1 MTGTIILLTG
11 TAFIGLAV
19 IEMIVALF
27 VFEVGM
33 KRKVTMSVFFLTLG
47 VGIGLIFASDKRY
60 LGASIS
66 LAIALALIFD
76 QYRVLYVKTKGLK
89 GKEKQEVIDK
99 TVKRDGNYMALGC
112 DNVTKENDGY
122 HYTMTLA
129 WQETGMPSD
138 SDYWTGRLTM
148 VSDDKFLEPGKVY
161 MFDEK
166 GLRPLNMDRYSSL
179 KEGGADITGVDKDC
193 FEKAGP
199 LIAKLFQTAL
209 RISDDQTYG
218 KSRPKKLGCILS
230 IVPIISFV
238 SFIAIFI
245 ISSIMEQRDFEDAFD
260 KLKETTIETTV
271 YEETTS
277 EADDSTK

>member
-27 VFEVGM
+27 VFEEGM
-33 KRKVTMSVFFLTLG
+33 KRKIAMSVFFLTLG

-99 TVKRDGNYMALGC
+99 TVKREANYMALGC
-112 DNVTKENDGY
+112 DSVTKENDGY

-129 WQETGMPSD
+129 WQEEGMSPG
-138 SDYWTGRLTM
+138 SDYWTGRFTM

-166 GLRPLNMDRYSSL
+166 GLTPLNMDRYSSL

-209 RISDDQTYG
+209 HISDDQTYG
-218 KSRPKKLGCILS
+218 K
-230 IVPIISFV
+230 
-238 SFIAIFI
+238 
-245 ISSIMEQRDFEDAFD
+245 
-260 KLKETTIETTV
+260 
-271 YEETTS
+271 
-277 EADDSTK
+277 